1 MEKIIERLKKE
12 KNESLKEWFEIG
24 KGKGQEWA
32 KEAHYDELQMVV
44 NGEHEK
50 VPMEKLIEFES
61 GNHGWFNEEIYDVYP
76 IVRGTEPDATVQAG
90 FMEGVREFWNEIQGK
105 I

>member
-12 KNESLKEWFEIG
+12 KNESLKEWFQIG

-44 NGEHEK
+44 NAKHQR
-50 VPMEKLIEFES
+50 VPMKKLIEFES
-61 GNHGWFNEEIYDVYP
+61 GNEDWFKEEIYDLYP
-76 IVRGTEPDATVQAG
+76 VIKGTEPDATLQAG
-90 FMEGVREFWNEIQGK
+90 FMEGVREFWSAIQGK